1 MKTFAAPTIRLD
13 YGKMRWLITSWLTL
27 STVLNVIEKQTLSI
41 VAPFLR
47 ETLHISLE
55 QYSYIVTAFLVSYG
69 VMYAVG
75 GWFVDRVGERIGMAA
90 CVGWWAVCTMLTS
103 LVQGA
108 LSLGAVRFLVGLGEP
123 GVYPAALKTTTRWFP
138 KAERGTPIAVFSS
151 GGAVGNML
159 AAPLIAMVALRFGWR
174 ASFLLP
180 GTLGLLWLAGWLTI
194 YRLPEK
200 HPGVTAHDLAKL
212 AEEDSTDP
220 KLGWFALFRNRNVMA
235 LVLARLISDPVNY
248 FYVFFIPEYLKSQRG
263 FSLADIGM
271 YAWMPFMAGALGGMV
286 GGRWSD
292 ILIKRGT
299 QPAKARLRILYMSAA
314 VAPLGVLTSQVHSVA
329 VALILMSLMSFI
341 VYCWFINTAAVIPDI
356 ASVRQA
362 GSILGIMGTAG
373 TFGGMLFMPLVGF
386 LVTRF
391 GSYQLIFAIVGS
403 VHVIGAL
410 ILWGMIRIPKQ
421 TPDVLEEC
429 YEA

>member
-103 LVQGA
+103 LAQGA

-159 AAPLIAMVALRFGWR
+159 AAPLIAMV
-174 ASFLLP
+174 
-180 GTLGLLWLAGWLTI
+180 
-194 YRLPEK
+194 
-200 HPGVTAHDLAKL
+200 
-212 AEEDSTDP
+212 
-220 KLGWFALFRNRNVMA
+220 
-235 LVLARLISDPVNY
+235 
-248 FYVFFIPEYLKSQRG
+248 VF
-263 FSLADIGM
+263 
-271 YAWMPFMAGALGGMV
+271 
-286 GGRWSD
+286 
-292 ILIKRGT
+292 T
-299 QPAKARLRILYMSAA
+299 
-314 VAPLGVLTSQVHSVA
+314 
-329 VALILMSLMSFI
+329 
-341 VYCWFINTAAVIPDI
+341 NTPQ
-356 ASVRQA
+356 S
-362 GSILGIMGTAG
+362 
-373 TFGGMLFMPLVGF
+373 P
-386 LVTRF
+386 
-391 GSYQLIFAIVGS
+391 
-403 VHVIGAL
+403 
-410 ILWGMIRIPKQ
+410 
-421 TPDVLEEC
+421 
-429 YEA
+429 

>member
-1 MKTFAAPTIRLD
+1 
-13 YGKMRWLITSWLTL
+13 MRWLIAFWLTL
-27 STVLNVIEKQTLSI
+27 STILNVIEKQTLSI

-47 ETLHISLE
+47 ETLHISVA
-55 QYSYIVTAFLVSYG
+55 QYSYIVTAFLLSYG

-75 GWFVDRVGERIGMAA
+75 GWFVDSVGERIGMAV

-103 LVQGA
+103 LVHGA
-108 LSLGAVRFLVGLGEP
+108 FSLGAVRFLVGLGEP

-138 KAERGTPIAVFSS
+138 KAERGTPIALFSS
-151 GGAVGNML
+151 GGAIGNML
-159 AAPLIAMVALRFGWR
+159 AAPLIALVALRFGWR

-180 GTLGLLWLAGWLTI
+180 GTLGLLWLAGWLTM

-200 HPGVTAHDLAKL
+200 HPGVTAKDLANL

-220 KLGWFALFRNRNVMA
+220 KSGWFALFRNRNVMA

-271 YAWMPFMAGALGGMV
+271 YAWMPFMAGAV
-286 GGRWSD
+286 GGIVGGWWSD
-292 ILIKRGT
+292 TLIKRGT
-299 QPAKARLRILYMSAA
+299 HPAKARLRILYISAA
-314 VAPLGVLTSQVHSVA
+314 VAPLGVLTSQVRST
-329 VALILMSLMSFI
+329 ALALALMSLMSFI

-356 ASVRQA
+356 APVRQT

-391 GSYQLIFAIVGS
+391 NSYRFVFAIAGS
-403 VHVIGAL
+403 VHVIAAL
-410 ILWGMIRIPKQ
+410 ILWAMIRTPKQ
-421 TPDVLEEC
+421 TRKVLEAC

>member
-1 MKTFAAPTIRLD
+1 
-13 YGKMRWLITSWLTL
+13 MRWLIAIWLTL
-27 STVLNVIEKQTLSI
+27 STILNVIEKQTLSI

-47 ETLHISLE
+47 ETLHISVA
-55 QYSYIVTAFLVSYG
+55 QYSYVVTAFLLSYG

-103 LVQGA
+103 LVQGVF
-108 LSLGAVRFLVGLGEP
+108 SLGAVRFLVGLGEP

-138 KAERGTPIAVFSS
+138 KAERGTPIALFSS

-159 AAPLIAMVALRFGWR
+159 AAPLIAVVALRFGWR
-174 ASFLLP
+174 ATFLLP
-180 GTLGLLWLAGWLTI
+180 GMLGLFWLAGWLTM

-200 HPGVTAHDLAKL
+200 HPGIAAKDLAEL
-212 AEEDSTDP
+212 AEEDTTDP
-220 KLGWFALFRNRNVMA
+220 KLGYLALFRNRNVLA

-248 FYVFFIPEYLKSQRG
+248 FYIFFIPEYLKSQRG

-271 YAWMPFMAGALGGMV
+271 YAWIPFVAGAIGGMV

-299 QPAKARLRILYMSAA
+299 QPAKARLRILYASAA
-314 VAPLGVLTSQVHSVA
+314 VAPLGILTSQVHSA
-329 VALILMSLMSFI
+329 ALALVLMSLMSFI
-341 VYCWFINTAAVIPDI
+341 VYCWFINTAALIPDI
-356 ASVRQA
+356 APVRQT
-362 GSILGIMGTAG
+362 GSILGIIGTAG

-403 VHVIGAL
+403 VHVIAAL
-410 ILWGMIRIPKQ
+410 TLRGVIRIPKD
-421 TPDVLEEC
+421 TPKVPKDTPKVLEEC

>member
-1 MKTFAAPTIRLD
+1 
-13 YGKMRWLITSWLTL
+13 MRWLIAFWLTL

-47 ETLHISLE
+47 ETLHISLV
-55 QYSYIVTAFLVSYG
+55 QYSYIVTAFLLSYG

-75 GWFVDRVGERIGMAA
+75 GLFVDRVGERIGMAA
-90 CVGWWAVCTMLTS
+90 CVGWWAVCTMLTA

-180 GTLGLLWLAGWLTI
+180 GTLGLLWLAGWLII
-194 YRLPEK
+194 YRLPERY
-200 HPGVTAHDLAKL
+200 PGVTPKELAKL
-212 AEEDSTDP
+212 SEDDSTDP
-220 KLGWFALFRNRNVMA
+220 KPSWFALFRNRNVMA

-271 YAWMPFMAGALGGMV
+271 YAWMPFMAGAIGGIV
-286 GGRWSD
+286 GGGWSD
-292 ILIKRGT
+292 FLIKRGT
-299 QPAKARLRILYMSAA
+299 QPAKARLRILYISAA

-329 VALILMSLMSFI
+329 LALVLMSLMSFI

-356 ASVRQA
+356 ASVRQT

-373 TFGGMLFMPLVGF
+373 TLGGMLFMPLVGF

-410 ILWGMIRIPKQ
+410 ILWSMIRIPKD
-421 TPDVLEEC
+421 TPRALEEC